1 MQDANQAHI
10 TFAVDGMEA
19 DLQVLGFEGHEK
31 LNQCYRFE
39 IELVSERPDLD
50 LAAMLNRPAFLATA
64 PPARACMASS
74 TTSARVSPASV

>member
-31 LNQCYRFE
+31 LN
-39 IELVSERPDLD
+39 
-50 LAAMLNRPAFLATA
+50 
-64 PPARACMASS
+64 
-74 TTSARVSPASV
+74 